1 MQYHP
6 ATVQTSTSTRLGTV
20 RLAASPQGLVGL
32 WFDGQRHQPAQL
44 YGPHAWPQDLHH
56 PVLVAAIEQLH
67 QYLRGERTGFE
78 LPLDLAGGTPFQQ
91 SVWHAL
97 LGIGAGDSQSYGQ
110 VAARIGHPAA
120 VRAVGTA
127 VGANPVSVIVP
138 CHRVLGSTGT
148 LAGYGGGLGRKVAL
162 LRREGW
168 QVEAPAAGAEPAPTL
183 RPQRVAVRR

>member
-1 MQYHP
+1 MKKHIHT
-6 ATVQTSTSTRLGTV
+6 AHIFSTTPLGDLL
-20 RLAASPQGLVGL
+20 LAATPQGLSGA
-32 WFDGQRHQPAQL
+32 WFTEGQRGAPDCSNWGAPTHGHPLLAQ
-44 YGPHAWPQDLHH
+44 
-56 PVLVAAIEQLH
+56 AA
-67 QYLRGERTGFE
+67 RE
-78 LPLDLAGGTPFQQ
+78 LNEYFAGRRQRFDVPLDLSAGTPFRQ
-91 SVWHAL
+91 SVWRAL
-97 LGIGAGDSQSYGQ
+97 LDIAAGDSQSYGQ

-127 VGANPVSVIVP
+127 VGANPISVIVP

-168 QVEAPAAGAEPAPTL
+168 AVDEPASHAEPAATL

>member
-1 MQYHP
+1 MIKHLH
-6 ATVQTSTSTRLGTV
+6 TVHTLTASPLGHLL
-20 RLAASPQGLVGL
+20 LAATPQGLSGA
-32 WFDGQRHQPAQL
+32 WFIEGQRGLPDWSSWGAPTH
-44 YGPHAWPQDLHH
+44 GH
-56 PVLVAAIEQLH
+56 PLLGQAAREMDEYFAGRRQ
-67 QYLRGERTGFE
+67 RFDV
-78 LPLDLAGGTPFQQ
+78 PLDLSGGTPFQQ

-97 LGIGAGDSQSYGQ
+97 LGIDAGDSQSYGQ
-110 VAARIGHPAA
+110 VAARIGQPAA